1 MKITLGSPDG
11 LGDFVLRIPL
21 VEALLAAGHTLQFAM
36 RPPAAD
42 LARELFP
49 ECDLIVLA
57 QDPFHS
63 ETKKQRRPFRREA
76 KLISLFAPDLYVA
89 AAFQLNFFDEAILG
103 ELPHLCSA
111 GFTTDDCFW
120 PSDTSVDP
128 RELSARFVPAIC
140 VPTSISEVQKNRLLA
155 EALGAVVPAHTEPR
169 RPTPESLAKARSIL
183 EKHGLREG
191 EFTVVCAGGRPGL
204 AMKDWG
210 EAKWGELFRQIGG
223 SEEETFLFLG
233 NPKESASIARM
244 CEVLPRSV
252 RFVNLAS
259 DPSPVPVSYAL
270 ICLARAYLGRDS
282 GLMHLAALADIPFLA
297 VFAGGHWPRFLPET
311 GRGIVLTRQTPC
323 RGCNFYCPF
332 PEPWCIKTIP
342 VADVV
347 QAWRELPKT
356 ARLRVTELAADAS
369 WLALSREMD
378 APAYAREQAIAA
390 RAARNEIVKGRH
402 WHDMIRGLI
411 SK

>member
-1 MKITLGSPDG
+1 M
-11 LGDFVLRIPL
+11 PL
-21 VEALLAAGHTLQFAM
+21 VEAMLAAGHTLQLVM

-57 QDPFHS
+57 KDPFHF

-76 KLISLFAPDLYVA
+76 DLISRFDPDLYVA
-89 AAFQLNFFDEAILG
+89 CAFQLNFFDEAVLG
-103 ELPHLCSA
+103 ELRHLSCA
-111 GFTTDDCFW
+111 GFTTDDGFW

-128 RELSARFVPAIC
+128 RELSARFVPAVS
-140 VPTSISEVQKNRLLA
+140 VPTCMPEGEKNRHLA
-155 EALGAVVPAHTEPR
+155 GALGGTVVESASGR
-169 RPTPESLAKARSIL
+169 CPTAASLANARRIL
-183 EKHGLREG
+183 EDHGLHEG
-191 EFTVVCAGGRPGL
+191 EFTVVCAGARPGL

-210 EAKWGELFRQIGG
+210 ETNWAELFREIGK
-223 SEEETFLFLG
+223 SEDASFLFLG
-233 NPKESASIARM
+233 NPKESASVARL
-244 CEVLPRSV
+244 CEALPRGV
-252 RFVNLAS
+252 RCINLAA
-259 DPSPVPVSYAL
+259 DPPPVAVSYAL

-282 GLMHLAALADIPFLA
+282 GLMHLAALAGIPLVA

-332 PEPWCIKTIP
+332 PEPWCIKTVP

-347 QAWRELPKT
+347 QAWRELPET
-356 ARLRVTELAADAS
+356 ANLCVAELAADAS

-378 APAYAREQAIAA
+378 APSYAREQATAA
-390 RAARNEIVKGRH
+390 RAACSELVKGRA
-402 WHDMIRGLI
+402 WQKMVSGLI
-411 SK
+411 SR